1 MSKPDAYFDAQ
12 AAVLGSMLLSDVA
25 AAQIV
30 RDLQPEDFGNATFR
44 TLYTA
49 AREIILSGD
58 PLDPVTLL
66 AKAGKSYEATV
77 VSIMETTP
85 TAANFKAYCEIVT
98 QQAALGRIQAAAM
111 EIINAEGAEEA
122 RGLLA
127 KASAAALSV
136 GRVQSGALSETLG
149 SLYMD
154 LNDGRRPDY
163 LSWGI
168 RQLDK
173 KLLALPGSFI
183 FIAAR
188 PSAGKTALALQ
199 LALHIAKT
207 KRVGFYSLETGS
219 RQLTQRIA
227 ASISGVDLAA
237 IKSGTLAP
245 LELEKFSQ
253 AASTASSLSLDII
266 EAAGMSAQD
275 IEAYALSK
283 RHEVVFIDYV
293 QIVDVASDRRS
304 GTRQEEMASVSR
316 SLHAFAQRSGTT
328 VIALAQLSRQDSGG
342 VIRAPQLSDLRESG
356 QFEQDADAV
365 LFIYLTDPQDY
376 KSTRKLK
383 IGKNKDGELGEFEMI
398 FDGPHQRFLPPETRR
413 RDEPPPRKGFYPVDD
428 GTQLPEGWI

>member
-1 MSKPDAYFDAQ
+1 MSSSDTYLDAQ
-12 AAVLGSMLLSDVA
+12 SAVLGSMLLSDVA

-30 RDLQPEDFGNATFR
+30 RELQPEDFGSSTFR
-44 TLYTA
+44 KLYTA
-49 AREIILSGD
+49 AREIVLGGE

-66 AKAGKSYEATV
+66 ARAGKAYEPTV

-111 EIINAEGAEEA
+111 EIINAADAEEA

-136 GRVQSGALSETLG
+136 GRVQSGALSEALG
-149 SLYMD
+149 SLYID
-154 LNDGRRPDY
+154 LNDGKRPDY

-173 KLLALPGSFI
+173 KLLALPGSFV

-219 RQLTQRIA
+219 RQITQRIA
-227 ASISGVDLAA
+227 ASISGVALAS

-245 LELEKFSQ
+245 LQMEQFSQ
-253 AASTASSLSLDII
+253 AASVASSLSLDIV
-266 EAAGMSAQD
+266 EAAGMSAPD
-275 IEAYALSK
+275 IEAHALSK
-283 RHEVVFIDYV
+283 RHEVIFIDYV

-365 LFIYLTDPQDY
+365 VFIYLTDPQDY
-376 KSTRKLK
+376 KSNRKIK

-413 RDEPPPRKGFYPVDD
+413 REEPPRRGFYQVDD
-428 GTQLPEGWI
+428 DTHLPEGWV

>member
-1 MSKPDAYFDAQ
+1 MSAADTYLDAQ
-12 AAVLGSMLLSDVA
+12 SAVLGSMLLSDTA

-30 RDLQPEDFGNATFR
+30 RELRPWDFSSATFR

-49 AREIILSGD
+49 AREIILSGEPFD
-58 PLDPVTLL
+58 AVTLL
-66 AKAGKSYEATV
+66 AKAGKAYEPTV
-77 VSIMETTP
+77 VSIMEATP

-111 EIINAEGAEEA
+111 EIINAADAEEA
-122 RGLLA
+122 RRLLA
-127 KASAAALSV
+127 KASSAALSV
-136 GRVQSGALSETLG
+136 GSVQSGALSTALG
-149 SLYMD
+149 NLYID
-154 LNDGRRPDY
+154 LNESKRPDY

-183 FIAAR
+183 FIASR

-219 RQLTQRIA
+219 RQLAQRIA
-227 ASISGVDLAA
+227 ANISGVDLSA
-237 IKSGTLAP
+237 IKYGTLAP
-245 LELEKFSQ
+245 LQMEQFSK
-253 AASTASSLSLDII
+253 AASAASGLSLDIV
-266 EAAGMSAQD
+266 EASGMSAAD
-275 IEAYALSK
+275 IEAHALAK
-283 RHEVVFIDYV
+283 RHSVIFIDYV
-293 QIVDVASDRRS
+293 QIVDVTADRRS

-316 SLHAFAQRSGTT
+316 SLHAFAQRSGVT
-328 VIALAQLSRQDSGG
+328 VIALAQLSRQDNGG

-365 LFIYLTDPQDY
+365 VFIYLTDPKNY
-376 KSTRKLK
+376 KSNRKIK

-398 FDGPHQRFLPPETRR
+398 FDGPHQRFLPLDTQRR
-413 RDEPPPRKGFYPVDD
+413 EEPPRKGFYPVDD
-428 GTQLPEGWI
+428 DTLLPEGWG

>member
-1 MSKPDAYFDAQ
+1 MNSSDTYFDAQ
-12 AAVLGSMLLSDVA
+12 SAVLGSMLLSDVA

-30 RDLQPEDFGNATFR
+30 RELQPEDFGSSTFR
-44 TLYTA
+44 KLYTV
-49 AREIILSGD
+49 AREIVLGGES
-58 PLDPVTLL
+58 LDPVTLL
-66 AKAGKSYEATV
+66 AKAGKAYEPTV

-85 TAANFKAYCEIVT
+85 TAANFRAYCEIVT

-111 EIINAEGAEEA
+111 EIINATDAEEA

-127 KASAAALSV
+127 KASASALSV
-136 GRVQSGALSETLG
+136 SRVQSGALSEALG
-149 SLYMD
+149 SLYID
-154 LNDGRRPDY
+154 LNEGKRPDY

-173 KLLALPGSFI
+173 KLLALPGSFV

-237 IKSGTLAP
+237 IKSGALAP
-245 LELEKFSQ
+245 LQMEQFSQ
-253 AASTASSLSLDII
+253 AASVASSLSLDIV
-266 EAAGMSAQD
+266 EAAGMSAPD
-275 IEAYALSK
+275 IEAHALSK
-283 RHEVVFIDYV
+283 HHEVIFIDYV

-328 VIALAQLSRQDSGG
+328 VIALAQLSRQDTGG

-365 LFIYLTDPQDY
+365 IFIYLTDPQDY
-376 KSTRKLK
+376 KSSRKIK

-413 RDEPPPRKGFYPVDD
+413 REEPSRRGFYQVDD
-428 GTQLPEGWI
+428 DTQLPEGWV

>member
-1 MSKPDAYFDAQ
+1 MNSSDTYFDAQ
-12 AAVLGSMLLSDVA
+12 SAVLGSMLLSDVA

-30 RDLQPEDFGNATFR
+30 RELQPEDFCSSTFR
-44 TLYTA
+44 KLYTV
-49 AREIILSGD
+49 AREIVLGGES
-58 PLDPVTLL
+58 LDPVTLL
-66 AKAGKSYEATV
+66 AKAGKAYEPTV

-85 TAANFKAYCEIVT
+85 TAANFRAYCEIVT

-111 EIINAEGAEEA
+111 EIINATDAEEA

-127 KASAAALSV
+127 KASASALSV
-136 GRVQSGALSETLG
+136 SRVQSGALSEALG
-149 SLYMD
+149 SLYID
-154 LNDGRRPDY
+154 LNEGKRPDY

-173 KLLALPGSFI
+173 KLLALPGSFV

-237 IKSGTLAP
+237 IKSGALAP
-245 LELEKFSQ
+245 LQMEQFSQ
-253 AASTASSLSLDII
+253 AASVASSLSLDIV
-266 EAAGMSAQD
+266 EAAGMSAPD
-275 IEAYALSK
+275 IEAHALSK
-283 RHEVVFIDYV
+283 HHEVIFIDYV

-328 VIALAQLSRQDSGG
+328 VIALAQLSRQDTGG

-365 LFIYLTDPQDY
+365 IFIYLTDPQDY
-376 KSTRKLK
+376 KSSRKIK

-413 RDEPPPRKGFYPVDD
+413 REEPSRRGFYQVDD
-428 GTQLPEGWI
+428 DTQLPEGWV